1 MKDDFCILR
10 NLKAEILDIA
20 GLAKLM
26 GCCPM
31 TIYRHLKRKDPIPG
45 HKVGGKYL
53 FFREEVERWIK
64 EKR

>member
-1 MKDDFCILR
+1 MIKEFRGD
-10 NLKAEILDIA
+10 ILDVST
-20 GLAKLM
+20 LAQMM
-26 GCCPM
+26 GVCSM

-53 FFREEVERWIK
+53 FFREEVEEWIR

>member
-1 MKDDFCILR
+1 MIKEF
-10 NLKAEILDIA
+10 KGEILDVET
-20 GLAKLM
+20 LAKFM
-26 GCCPM
+26 GVCSM

-53 FFREEVERWIK
+53 FFREEVERWIR